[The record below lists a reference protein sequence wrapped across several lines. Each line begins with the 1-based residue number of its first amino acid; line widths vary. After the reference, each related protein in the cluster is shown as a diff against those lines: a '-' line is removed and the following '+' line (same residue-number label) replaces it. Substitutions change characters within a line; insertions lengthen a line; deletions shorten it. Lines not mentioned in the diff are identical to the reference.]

1 MVKTLK
7 SANDADIPVQQP
19 YLPVPSPNLQA
30 QEAPSNDSAHKD
42 DSKIAQSPGS
52 SNIPSTGVRKWRVGG
67 ILDTFFVVGADAIA
81 DNSYD
86 TAIVSAWGMS
96 GGLGGDAQTY
106 AEWVASWDNLW
117 STVREHARVEGQ
129 AVLRDIAVT
138 EAPDLGRDEV
148 WKVVWEDLE
157 AGFDVS
163 RPIVRDLMWETFEF
177 ATETVVD
184 VVSDLMVSNIK
195 ETSQHTLNVSLKRK
209 NRKGTEHWAEVSHS
223 ELQTWIK
230 DRIQKH
236 GEQMLRL
243 GSTGVNNDIQEA
255 MGRVW
260 EQVSKKEPAGWL

>member
-1 MVKTLK
+1 
-7 SANDADIPVQQP
+7 
-19 YLPVPSPNLQA
+19 
-30 QEAPSNDSAHKD
+30 
-42 DSKIAQSPGS
+42 
-52 SNIPSTGVRKWRVGG
+52 
-67 ILDTFFVVGADAIA
+67 
-81 DNSYD
+81 
-86 TAIVSAWGMS
+86 
-96 GGLGGDAQTY
+96 
-106 AEWVASWDNLW
+106 
-117 STVREHARVEGQ
+117 
-129 AVLRDIAVT
+129 
-138 EAPDLGRDEV
+138 
-148 WKVVWEDLE
+148 
-157 AGFDVS
+157 
-163 RPIVRDLMWETFEF
+163 MWETFEF

-243 GSTGVNNDIQEA
+243 GSTGVNNDIREA